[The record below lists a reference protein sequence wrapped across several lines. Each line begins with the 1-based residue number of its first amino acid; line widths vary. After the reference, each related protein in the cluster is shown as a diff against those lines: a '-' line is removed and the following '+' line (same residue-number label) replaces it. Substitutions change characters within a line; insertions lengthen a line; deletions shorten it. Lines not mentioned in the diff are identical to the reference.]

1 MTISFEGK
9 VAIVTGAG
17 NGLGR
22 SHALALAKRGA
33 KVVVNDLGGARDGS
47 GMSSEASQ
55 AVVRLIEENGGEA
68 ISHGANVANFIEV
81 QDMVQQ
87 AMDKWGRVDILINN
101 AGILRDKSFAKMS
114 LDDFKLV
121 MDVHVMGSVNCT
133 KAVWDIMRDQNYGR
147 IVMTTSSSGMYGNFG
162 QSNYGAAKMAVLG
175 LMNTLVLEG
184 AKNNIRINALA
195 PTAGTRMTEDLMP
208 QNIAKMLSPEAVTA
222 GMLTLCDDDAPNR
235 FILSAGAGGYASAEM
250 FESDGIFLPGNEQS
264 PENVRAH
271 WHDVTNTDNQAA
283 LKSGV
288 QQSEKFVG
296 KAMAYFKYQQE
307 KSQQEKSQQEES

>member
-1 MTISFEGK
+1 MSINFAGK

-22 SHALALAKRGA
+22 SHALALAARGA

-47 GMSSEASQ
+47 GASSAASQ
-55 AVVRLIEENGGEA
+55 EVVRLITENGGEA
-68 ISHGANVANFIEV
+68 ISHGANVANFDEV
-81 QDMVQQ
+81 QDMVNQ
-87 AMDKWGRVDILINN
+87 AMEKWGRVDILINN
-101 AGILRDKSFAKMS
+101 AGILRDKSFSKMT

-133 KAVWDIMRDQNYGR
+133 KAVWEIMRAQNYGR

-208 QNIAKMLSPEAVTA
+208 PEIVQKFAPEAVTA
-222 GMLTLCDDDAPNR
+222 GLLTLCDDDAPNR
-235 FILSAGAGGYASAEM
+235 FILCAGAGGYSSANI
-250 FESDGIFLPGNEQS
+250 FETEGCFIPEHNQS
-264 PENVRAH
+264 PEAVREQ
-271 WHDVTNTDNQAA
+271 WQELTQQTSQATLA
-283 LKSGV
+283 SGAK
-288 QQSEKFVG
+288 QGEKFVL
-296 KAMAYFKYQQE
+296 KAMAFM
-307 KSQQEKSQQEES
+307 KSQQN